1 MVIIFKM
8 KNTSIIFFIFLKSLV
23 AQNHWETAVFAEDYW
38 RYIVP
43 VSEPD
48 ANWNE
53 QSFDDSNWGL
63 GEGGFGYGD
72 NDDGTIVNQAL
83 SVYFRTTFNVEDI
96 SKISSAII
104 SADYDDGYV
113 AYINGYEIGRSNN
126 LPESGTFVPFNT
138 QTSYDHEASLYNG
151 GIPESILVDSLELN
165 NILTNGDNIFAVQLH
180 NVSTSSS
187 DMSGNFY
194 LTFGITDD
202 SEFYSEPPSW
212 FQEPIVYDESN
223 LPLIIIDTYGSEIPD
238 EPRIP
243 AYMGIID
250 NESGVNQLSDDFN
263 DYDGH
268 ITIERRGNSSQ
279 WNDKRPYR
287 FETVDEAGEN
297 NNVELLGMPEEND
310 WVLYAPW
317 QDKTMIR
324 NVLAYQ
330 LSNDMGR
337 YASRTRYVELY
348 LNGDYQGIYV
358 LMEKIKR
365 DGERVNISK
374 LNPDESEGDDL
385 TGGYILKF
393 DWFFTGDNI
402 GGFQSNNDG
411 ITYNYHYPKPS
422 DIVPEQEEYIQ
433 NYIDDFENIMLSP
446 NYTDSSTGYP
456 SKMNVE
462 SFVDFI
468 LVQELAKN
476 VDAYRLSTY
485 IYKDKESVDD
495 RLTAGPVW
503 DFNHGFG
510 NCDYGQ
516 TWEPENWLLEYNPEG
531 GDQMSF
537 WWELLWQDENFIAK
551 VSQRYSELRSN
562 IFSENHIFEIIDS
575 SVVHMGESINRNFLK
590 WPVLGNYLWPNYQV
604 FDTYDEEVLYLKSWI
619 TQRLYWMDSQILQ
632 LNIDQQNILSDYV
645 LYQAYPN
652 PFNPTTNFRYDLQK
666 PSHVK
671 LTIHDVVGREINVLI
686 NKRQHSGSKVIQWDA
701 TNLKGDAVSAGVYF
715 YALEI
720 NGLRD
725 AGKILFLK

>member
-96 SKISSAII
+96 SKFSSAII

-365 DGERVNISK
+365 DTDRVNISK

-433 NYIDDFENIMLSP
+433 NYIDNFENIMLSP

-619 TQRLYWMDSQILQ
+619 TQRLSWMDSQILQ

-725 AGKILFLK
+725 VGKILFLK

>member
-96 SKISSAII
+96 SKFSSAII

-348 LNGDYQGIYV
+348 LNGGYQGIYV

-365 DGERVNISK
+365 DGDRVNISK

-433 NYIDDFENIMLSP
+433 NYIDNFENIMLSP
-446 NYTDSSTGYP
+446 NYTNSSTGYP

-619 TQRLYWMDSQILQ
+619 TQRLSWMDSQILQ

-671 LTIHDVVGREINVLI
+671 LTIHDAVGREIKVLI

-725 AGKILFLK
+725 VGKILFLK